1 MYQGDVLTCVDERE
15 FIVCGAAAGEMQ
27 KAIAKAGLLERI
39 ENSGV
44 AGRLFGMAGAWIV
57 KANAIVGS

>member
-1 MYQGDVLTCVDERE
+1 VDERE